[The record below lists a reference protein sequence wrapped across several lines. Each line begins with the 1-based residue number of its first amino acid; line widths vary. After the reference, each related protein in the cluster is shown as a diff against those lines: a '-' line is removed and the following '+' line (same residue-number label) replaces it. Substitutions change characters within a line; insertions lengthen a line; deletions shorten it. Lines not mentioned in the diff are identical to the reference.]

1 LFERETGTHVATL
14 DDRDPNPITWL
25 SFSPDGRRL
34 AVARAD
40 RTAVW
45 DLASLSVELQE
56 IGLNVT
62 GFPAISEADLPA
74 DPIAPTTI
82 QVNRGSFP
90 PADSWYTL
98 WQRLAEDE
106 AAEGNW
112 PDAIDDMNRGLFHLP
127 ADAATKAAFLAQR
140 GTYLQRNL
148 SFQAACDD
156 WEVTLKLVPDESA
169 AATGLARLLVLGPP
183 ELRDPRRAVSLAAV
197 LALNDDTKLTTQLL
211 QAMARVRLAQPEPA
225 DQELLEAINTAGSNA
240 ALTNDWRIAA
250 AYFLALNYMQSGDS
264 QHAAETFAG
273 ASALHEERRSSLL
286 LDQQQELDRLRSEVE
301 TELGRTIHD

>member
-1 LFERETGTHVATL
+1 
-14 DDRDPNPITWL
+14 
-25 SFSPDGRRL
+25 
-34 AVARAD
+34 
-40 RTAVW
+40 VW
-45 DLASLSVELQE
+45 DLASLSFELKE

-140 GTYLQRNL
+140 GTYLHRNL
-148 SFQAACDD
+148 SFQAARDD
-156 WEVTLKLVPDESA
+156 WEATLKLIPDEPT
-169 AATGLARLLVLGPP
+169 ATAGLARLLVMGPP
-183 ELRDPRRAVSLAAV
+183 ELRDPRRAISLAA
-197 LALNDDTKLTTQLL
+197 LLDLRNDRKQMGQLL
-211 QAMARVRLAQPEPA
+211 RAMARVRLEESENA
-225 DQELLEAINTAGSNA
+225 DRDVLESMSLLDSTALGNE
-240 ALTNDWRIAA
+240 WRIAA
-250 AYFLALNYMQSGDS
+250 GYFLALYQLASREADN
-264 QHAAETFAG
+264 AANTA
-273 ASALHEERRSSLL
+273 AATTVLYDTRRSSLF
-286 LDQQQELDRLRSEVE
+286 LDQQQELDRLKVEVQ
-301 TELGRTIHD
+301 TELAAESPAGHRQ